1 MSLSERIQL
10 LNQAIGSSVERSIA
24 ELREEISQRL
34 RSSSE
39 EIQRRVEEI
48 VPRLPASFLSHEDFA
63 PHERE
68 VGSTARQ
75 TAFSDLR
82 DGIAAVDRARTQ
94 ADILTA
100 LLRESSRH
108 ASRAA
113 LLLVRGGELRG
124 WGSEGFGDAGRAVRE
139 LALNPQEGA
148 WSQLLNS
155 EGALRLSAA
164 ECAELCSRIEA
175 PLPQGGVLIPLVLR
189 DRVAAGLYADRLDEA
204 GLDVEALQIL
214 AHTAALGIETLPFR
228 ERAETPTLNLAG
240 GKAVSTAT
248 APAAPAPAEA
258 VPAAASAPEARE
270 EMDALKDVPELEVE
284 PEPEPAT
291 EAEPAPGAPWT
302 AEDEQSAVSLDATDV
317 SQGSDLA
324 EDTAPAVPGVAS
336 WQAEEPAATS
346 SRYTAEL
353 SLDSIAAASSAAT
366 QTSPLATQ
374 RAAASDAM
382 TEDVPRYPR
391 SVEPEA
397 PTPAPQPKDA
407 SPDATVLLQRSALPL
422 SEPAP
427 PTPPPAPLRPVPAP
441 EPAPFERP
449 ATATPTA
456 GTPEVRPPS
465 GVDGPGWAF
474 ATTRVPVSPSEEAL
488 HEEARRLA
496 RLLVSEIKLYNEEQ
510 VEEGRRNR
518 DIYERLKEDIDRSR
532 QMYDERVDPKI
543 LRSTDYFYQELVRI
557 LASGDSRALGI

>member
-1 MSLSERIQL
+1 MSLSERIEL
-10 LNQAIGSSVERSIA
+10 LNQAIGSSVERAIA
-24 ELREEISQRL
+24 ELREEITRRL
-34 RSSSE
+34 QSSGE
-39 EIQRRVEEI
+39 EIQRRIEEI
-48 VPRLPASFLSHEDFA
+48 TPRLPAAFISHADFA

-75 TAFSDLR
+75 AAFSDLR
-82 DGIAAVDRARTQ
+82 DGVAAVDRARTQ
-94 ADILTA
+94 ADILTS
-100 LLRESSRH
+100 LLRESVRH

-113 LLLVRGGELRG
+113 LLLVRVDELRG
-124 WGSEGFGDAGRAVRE
+124 WGSQGFGDAEGAVRE
-139 LALNPQEGA
+139 LALKPQEGP
-148 WSQLLNS
+148 WSQLLQS
-155 EGALRLSAA
+155 QGALRLSAA
-164 ECAELCSRIEA
+164 ECAELCSRVEA

-189 DRVAAGLYADRLDEA
+189 DRVAAGLYADRLGDAE
-204 GLDVEALQIL
+204 LDVEALQIL

-228 ERAETPTLNLAG
+228 ERAETPTLNLVG
-240 GKAVSTAT
+240 GEPVAT
-248 APAAPAPAEA
+248 GT
-258 VPAAASAPEARE
+258 AAASAAPSPAVTAAVATVTAEPPPPAPVAEEEPE
-270 EMDALKDVPELEVE
+270 VEVE
-284 PEPEPAT
+284 PEPA
-291 EAEPAPGAPWT
+291 AGAPWT
-302 AEDEQSAVSLDATDV
+302 AEDEESAVSLDAAVAADT
-317 SQGSDLA
+317 SDTADAADTAA
-324 EDTAPAVPGVAS
+324 EDTAPAVPS
-336 WQAEEPAATS
+336 WQPVETAAS
-346 SRYTAEL
+346 SPYTEEL
-353 SLDSIAAASSAAT
+353 SLDSIAAATSAPEPQA
-366 QTSPLATQ
+366 SPLTTQ
-374 RAAASDAM
+374 HAAAAM

-397 PTPAPQPKDA
+397 PPPAAQPKDA
-407 SPDATVLLQRSALPL
+407 SPDATVLLQRSTLPF

-427 PTPPPAPLRPVPAP
+427 AAPPPAPLRPVPAP
-441 EPAPFERP
+441 EPATSERP
-449 ATATPTA
+449 APAA

-474 ATTRVPVSPSEEAL
+474 ATTRVPVSPSDEAL

>member
-1 MSLSERIQL
+1 MSLSERIQE
-10 LNQAIGSSVERSIA
+10 LNQAIGSSVERSFA

-34 RSSSE
+34 RSGSE
-39 EIQRRVEEI
+39 EIQRRIGEIEEI
-48 VPRLPASFLSHEDFA
+48 IPRLPGSFLSHDDFA

-68 VGSTARQ
+68 VGSTARR

-113 LLLVRGGELRG
+113 LLLARGGELRG
-124 WGSEGFGDAGRAVRE
+124 WGSEGFGGASGAVRE
-139 LALNPQEGA
+139 LALNPQEGP
-148 WSQLLNS
+148 WSQLLQS
-155 EGALRLSAA
+155 ESALRLSAA
-164 ECAELCSRIEA
+164 ECAELCNRLEA
-175 PLPQGGVLIPLVLR
+175 PLPEGGVLIPLVLR
-189 DRVAAGLYADRLDEA
+189 DRVAAGLYADRLGDAE
-204 GLDVEALQIL
+204 LDVEALQIL

-228 ERAETPTLNLAG
+228 ERAQTPTLSLDG
-240 GKAVSTAT
+240 GGAAAAT
-248 APAAPAPAEA
+248 
-258 VPAAASAPEARE
+258 PAAAPRPAESATEPPAPEAHHE
-270 EMDALKDVPELEVE
+270 PDQEPEVEVE
-284 PEPEPAT
+284 PEPAA
-291 EAEPAPGAPWT
+291 EAETVAGAPWT
-302 AEDEQSAVSLDATDV
+302 AEDEQSAVSLDA
-317 SQGSDLA
+317 G
-324 EDTAPAVPGVAS
+324 EDTAPGVAS
-336 WQAEEPAATS
+336 WQAPEPAPAS
-346 SRYTAEL
+346 HYTEEL
-353 SLDSIAAASSAAT
+353 SLDSIAAATSAANAEASAAAEPA
-366 QTSPLATQ
+366 SPLATQ
-374 RAAASDAM
+374 RAAAPM
-382 TEDVPRYPR
+382 TEEVPRYPR
-391 SVEPEA
+391 SVEPE
-397 PTPAPQPKDA
+397 APQPKDA
-407 SPDATVLLQRSALPL
+407 SPDATVLLQRSALPI

-427 PTPPPAPLRPVPAP
+427 PVAPPPAPAPLRPVPAP

-449 ATATPTA
+449 APAASAAPSA

-474 ATTRVPVSPSEEAL
+474 ATTRVPVSPNEEAL

-496 RLLVSEIKLYNEEQ
+496 RLLVSEIKLYNEDQ